1 MLLNMRIVNVA
12 SSIFE
17 TEKRSSSVWDLSQAA
32 VIASHWLSVGC
43 KPYPACILTKVDG
56 QLRSSW
62 KSFFKNYLLCV
73 ILHCKTYS
81 KVNQAILIS
90 VEGFKNDKRGDSS
103 NNGLG
108 VSPLI
113 ERKRKTSVDVGEHA
127 DVPDDFKEEV
137 DNRVAVFKAGIKR
150 AS

>member
-1 MLLNMRIVNVA
+1 MAN
-12 SSIFE
+12 FE
-17 TEKRSSSVWDLSQAA
+17 APENHFLKIICCVLS
-32 VIASHWLSVGC
+32 
-43 KPYPACILTKVDG
+43 
-56 QLRSSW
+56 
-62 KSFFKNYLLCV
+62 
-73 ILHCKTYS
+73 YS